1 MRGYVRSMSDEIDR
15 TKVWPYD
22 ADPFESPDH
31 DNDCDTY
38 NETITTK

>member
-1 MRGYVRSMSDEIDR
+1 MNDEIDR

-22 ADPFESPDH
+22 TDPFESKDH

-38 NETITTK
+38 DENLCANVR

>member
-1 MRGYVRSMSDEIDR
+1 MNNEIDR

-22 ADPFESPDH
+22 PNPFESPDH

-38 NETITTK
+38 NEKIEINQ